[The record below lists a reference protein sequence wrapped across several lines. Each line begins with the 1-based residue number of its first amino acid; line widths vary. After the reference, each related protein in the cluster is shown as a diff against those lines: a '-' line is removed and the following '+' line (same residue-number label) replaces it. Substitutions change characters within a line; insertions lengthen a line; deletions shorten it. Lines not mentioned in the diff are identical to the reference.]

1 MDDSEDVTE
10 DIKKIRWHQEAID
23 KNIELL
29 TRAHRKEILEEIMN
43 FFGNVPRKKKAINR
57 ARIFLAIDGN
67 RTVSDLADYLNLA
80 ISYISQE
87 ITKLKEMSLIEVKR
101 VSKQG
106 IVYKKTRANS
116 ILRISAKL
124 KKDFGI
130 IEDQKTTSS
139 RDSE

>member
-1 MDDSEDVTE
+1 MVDSEDVAE
-10 DIKKIRWHQEAID
+10 DIRKIRWHQEAID

-67 RTVSDLADYLNLA
+67 RTVSDLADYLKLP

-87 ITKLKEMSLIEVKR
+87 ITKLKGMSLIEVKK
-101 VSKQG
+101 VSKKG

>member
-1 MDDSEDVTE
+1 MVDSEDAAE
-10 DIKKIRWHQEAID
+10 DIRKIRWHQEAID

-43 FFGNVPRKKKAINR
+43 FFGNVHRKKKAINR
-57 ARIFLAIDGN
+57 ARIFIAIDGK
-67 RTVSDLADYLNLA
+67 RTVSDLATYLSLP

-87 ITKLKEMSLIEVKR
+87 ITKLKGMSLIEVKK
-101 VSKQG
+101 VSKKG

-130 IEDQKTTSS
+130 TEDTKAQNQ
-139 RDSE
+139 DE